1 MLNTRHLSSL
11 AALTF
16 IGLTGVTGAAIAAG
30 PSSQFDLKGDVVTPG
45 VDTLSSL
52 SALPATTETATYKAG
67 GGPVMEREQAGS
79 VMPKCGALTQAANK
93 STA

>member
-1 MLNTRHLSSL
+1 MSC
-11 AALTF
+11 
-16 IGLTGVTGAAIAAG
+16 
-30 PSSQFDLKGDVVTPG
+30 PTP
-45 VDTLSSL
+45 DTLSRL

-79 VMPKCGALTQAANK
+79 VMPGCGALTQAANK

>member
-1 MLNTRHLSSL
+1 MSCPTPDILSR
-11 AALTF
+11 
-16 IGLTGVTGAAIAAG
+16 
-30 PSSQFDLKGDVVTPG
+30 
-45 VDTLSSL
+45 L

-79 VMPKCGALTQAANK
+79 VMPESRALTEPANK